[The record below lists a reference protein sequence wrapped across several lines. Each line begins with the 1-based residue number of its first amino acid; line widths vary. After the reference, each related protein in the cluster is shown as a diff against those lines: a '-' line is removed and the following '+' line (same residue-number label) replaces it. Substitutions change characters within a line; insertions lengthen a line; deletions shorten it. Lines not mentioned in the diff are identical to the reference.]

1 MCRLLD
7 YKILAIARGIDE
19 EHIIPVIQALLDG
32 GIEAV
37 ELPLSHA
44 SKEEQEKTLKLIKK
58 VHDVFGDQIYLGAGT
73 ILSTEEVEKA
83 SEMGAEYMISPN
95 MDVDVIKRT
104 KELGKGSMP
113 GALTMTEVLT
123 AYNAGADV
131 VKIFP
136 AGNVGADYM
145 KALRGPCDFI
155 PYAAVGGV
163 NIDNIKSLLDAGYCM
178 AAIGGNLVDK
188 KLVMEE
194 NYSQITKLASEY
206 VKACE

>member
-19 EHIIPVIQALLDG
+19 EHIIPTIQALIDG

-37 ELPLSHA
+37 ELPLSHS
-44 SKEEQEKTLKLIKK
+44 SKEEQEKTLKIIKK
-58 VHDVFGDQIYLGAGT
+58 VHDTFGTQIYLGAGT
-73 ILSTEEVEKA
+73 VLSPEEVEKA

-95 MDVDVIKRT
+95 TDVDVIKRT

-113 GALTMTEVLT
+113 GALTATEAIT

-136 AGNVGADYM
+136 AGNFGENYI

-163 NIDNIKSLLDAGYCM
+163 NVDNIKSLINAGYSM
-178 AAIGGNLVDK
+178 AAVGGNLISK
-188 KLVMEE
+188 ELVMKGD
-194 NYSQITKLASEY
+194 YQQITKLAKEY
-206 VKACE
+206 VQASK

>member
-19 EHIIPVIQALLDG
+19 EHIIPTIQALIDG
-32 GIEAV
+32 GIQAV

-44 SKEEQEKTLKLIKK
+44 SKEEQEKTLKTIKK
-58 VHDVFGDQIYLGAGT
+58 VHDTFGNQIYLGAGT
-73 ILSTEEVEKA
+73 VLSPEEVERA

-95 MDVDVIKRT
+95 MDVGVIKKT

-113 GALTMTEVLT
+113 GALTITEVLT

-136 AGNVGADYM
+136 AGNFGADYM

-163 NIDNIKSLLDAGYCM
+163 NIDNIKSLLNAGYRM